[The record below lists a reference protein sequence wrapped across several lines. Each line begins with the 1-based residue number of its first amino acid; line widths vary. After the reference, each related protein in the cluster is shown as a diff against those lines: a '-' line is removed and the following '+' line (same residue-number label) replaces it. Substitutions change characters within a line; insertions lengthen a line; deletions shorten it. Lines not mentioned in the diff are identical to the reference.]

1 MGFQVVS
8 LGSGNLGRCVDAHVG
23 CLIETAS
30 DHLGRVCCSSPE
42 PNIDWRMLDV
52 QPWYCL
58 GRYEGTE
65 GFLGRSGP
73 QSGLLPS
80 LPEQR

>member
-8 LGSGNLGRCVDAHVG
+8 LGSENLGRCVDAHVG
-23 CLIETAS
+23 CLIKTAS
-30 DHLGRVCCSSPE
+30 DHLVRVCCSSPE
-42 PNIDWRMLDV
+42 PDSDWRTLAV
-52 QPWYCL
+52 QPWYGL

-65 GFLGRSGP
+65 AFRGRGGP